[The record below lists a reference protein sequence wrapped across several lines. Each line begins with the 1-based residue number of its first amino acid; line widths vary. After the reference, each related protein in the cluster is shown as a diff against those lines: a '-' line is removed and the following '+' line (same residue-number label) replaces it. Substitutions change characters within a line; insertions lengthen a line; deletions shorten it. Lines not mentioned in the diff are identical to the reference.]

1 MPDERPRLRR
11 NFFDEVA
18 YWLSQLGDES
28 GRSWGNRLAEG
39 FALLGAIF
47 AALQLLFATLD
58 LANRTVLLL
67 RQWFPYLVP
76 FTLAIGAVYALY
88 LLIRAEEHR
97 QKVWAGG
104 TLGLILLVAS
114 AWGGWS
120 YYEAARP
127 SKAVLIL
134 VADFDGRE
142 VTRRVDWGR
151 RIYEQVTAQ
160 IKEAA
165 LSERVDVERYLG
177 AFSDSDQA
185 RAQGE
190 ARKATIVLW
199 GWYDDYGVSPHFELL
214 RQAQAIEPQLPV
226 PPKDLLDFDVYLRS
240 GPQEMA
246 YIVAVVLG
254 LIQYSDHNYAAAES
268 LFTLA
273 LDSAPPEAD
282 LLGLEVPLFY
292 RANARLLDPT
302 NGSRD
307 LNAVVDDLQRALV
320 RRPTFWQ
327 AHWNLALAYTIYC
340 TPTLA
345 LDAALAEAQKV
356 QELWPDHPDPYWLL
370 GQVHA
375 RRREW
380 AEAEAAYQ
388 EALRLDPEHVE
399 AQEALAKVLWDQ
411 GKQEAAQAAYQRA
424 LEIRRRAGQPQA
436 PAAASND
443 PLAERARLGYA
454 YLNAGQY
461 DRAIA
466 IFEEVL
472 GQRPDDADFHRYLG
486 NAYYWQGKA
495 AGASG
500 SQALERAIVEYERAR
515 QLAPDD
521 NLLLVQLAGAYREAG
536 RDEEALQAYLAA
548 VQAQPC
554 DDEALLLLAGQYE
567 RLGRSAD
574 AEAAWERLTQLNP
587 RWAIAWQAVAASA
600 LQREDYAAAAAAYRA
615 GADAVAADDP
625 ARADLMYGLAT
636 VLYYMGDY
644 TAAEAAYRQTLQLRP
659 GDAATLAGWADSL
672 TKLGRIDEAIAAY
685 QEAVQREPDNYVYWA
700 SLGILHET
708 KQAWQEALIAYERAA
723 ALAPTAPFLHS
734 AQGHAL
740 QTLGRYE
747 EAIAAYER
755 AIQLDP
761 EVAAVWE
768 ALTFAY
774 AAVDRPDDA
783 LRAAAEALR
792 LNPTNAAIYLA
803 RGDIHRDRGE
813 REKARAD
820 YQQALAL
827 AGNNA
832 QLKQL
837 AEAALARLGR

>member
-1 MPDERPRLRR
+1 MPDEKPRPRR
-11 NFFDEVA
+11 NFFDEIA
-18 YWLSQLGDES
+18 YWLSQHGDES

-39 FALLGAIF
+39 FALFGAIF

-76 FTLAIGAVYALY
+76 LTLAIGAVYALY
-88 LLIRAEEHR
+88 LLIRAEGRR
-97 QKVWAGG
+97 QRGWASG
-104 TLGLILLVAS
+104 TLGLILLVAG

-120 YYEAARP
+120 YYEARRP

-142 VTRRVDWGR
+142 ATKKVDWGR

-160 IKEAA
+160 VKQAA
-165 LSERVDVERYLG
+165 LGERVDVERCLG
-177 AFSDSDQA
+177 TFGDSGAA

-199 GWYDDYGVSPHFELL
+199 GWYDDFGVSPHFELL
-214 RQAQAIEPQLPV
+214 RQAQALESQLPA

-273 LDSAPPEAD
+273 LNSAPPEAD

-292 RANARLLDPT
+292 RASASLLDPAS
-302 NGSRD
+302 GARD
-307 LNAVVDDLQRALV
+307 LDAVIDDLQQALA

-345 LDAALAEAQKV
+345 LDAALAEAQTV
-356 QELWPDHPDPYWLL
+356 QELRPDHADPYWLL
-370 GQVHA
+370 GQIHA

-380 AEAEAAYQ
+380 AEAEAAYR

-411 GKQEAAQAAYQRA
+411 GKQEEAQAAYQRA
-424 LEIRRRAGQPQA
+424 LEIRQRAGQPKA
-436 PAAASND
+436 PAATSTD

-472 GQRPDDADFHRYLG
+472 EQRPDDADFHRYLG

-495 AGASG
+495 AGASAG
-500 SQALERAIVEYERAR
+500 QLLDRAIAEYERAR

-521 NLLLVQLAGAYREAG
+521 NLLLVQLASAYREAG

-554 DDEALLLLAGQYE
+554 DDEALLLLASHYE
-567 RLGRSAD
+567 RLGRRAD
-574 AEAAWERLTQLNP
+574 ADATWERLTQLNP
-587 RWAIAWQAVAASA
+587 RWAIAWQAVAAAA
-600 LQREDYAAAAAAYRA
+600 LQREDYAGAAAAYRA
-615 GADAVAADDP
+615 GAAAVAADDP
-625 ARADLMYGLAT
+625 ARADLTYGLAT
-636 VLYYMGDY
+636 VLYYAGDY
-644 TAAEAAYRQTLQLRP
+644 TGAEAAYRQTLQLRP

-672 TKLGRIDEAIAAY
+672 AKLGRVAEAIAAY
-685 QEAVQREPDNYVYWA
+685 QEAVQREPDNYVYWV
-700 SLGILHET
+700 SLGFLYTGE
-708 KQAWQEALIAYERAA
+708 QAWQDALAAYARAV
-723 ALAPTAPFLHS
+723 ALAPDVSFLHS

-740 QTLGRYE
+740 QALGRYE

-755 AIQLDP
+755 ASQLAPEDP
-761 EVAAVWE
+761 AAWE

-783 LRAAAEALR
+783 LHAAAEALR
-792 LNPTNAAIYLA
+792 LNPTNAAIYLT
-803 RGDIHRDRGE
+803 RGDIHRERGE

-820 YQQALAL
+820 YQQVLAL
-827 AGNNA
+827 AGDNA

>member
-1 MPDERPRLRR
+1 MPDERPRPRR

-18 YWLSQLGDES
+18 YWLSQRGDES

-39 FALLGAIF
+39 FALLGAVF

-76 FTLAIGAVYALY
+76 LTLAIGAVYALY
-88 LLIRAEEHR
+88 LLIRAEERR
-97 QKVWAGG
+97 QRGWAGG
-104 TLGLILLVAS
+104 TLGLILVVAGV
-114 AWGGWS
+114 WGGWS
-120 YYEAARP
+120 YYEATRP
-127 SKAVLIL
+127 PKAVLIL

-142 VTRRVDWGR
+142 VTRKVDWGR

-160 IKEAA
+160 VKQAA
-165 LSERVDVERYLG
+165 LGERVAVERYLG
-177 AFSDSDQA
+177 AFSDS
-185 RAQGE
+185 GE
-190 ARKATIVLW
+190 ARARGEARRATIVLW
-199 GWYDDYGVSPHFELL
+199 GWYDDFGVSPHFELL
-214 RQAQAIEPQLPV
+214 RQARTIEPTLPA

-254 LIQYSDHNYAAAES
+254 LIQYSDHDYAAAES

-273 LDSAPPEAD
+273 LNSAPPEAD

-292 RANARLLDPT
+292 RASAHLLSQT
-302 NGSRD
+302 GAYHD
-307 LNAVVDDLQRALV
+307 LDAVVADLQRAIA
-320 RRPTFWQ
+320 RKPTFWQ
-327 AHWNLALAYTIYC
+327 AHWNLALTYTVYC

-356 QELWPDHPDPYWLL
+356 EELRPDHPDPYWLL
-370 GQVHA
+370 GQIHA

-380 AEAEAAYQ
+380 AEAETAYQ

-424 LEIRRRAGQPQA
+424 LEIRQRAGQPKA
-436 PAAASND
+436 PAAASDD
-443 PLAERARLGYA
+443 PLAERALLGYA

-472 GQRPDDADFHRYLG
+472 DQRPDHADFHRYLG
-486 NAYYWQGKA
+486 NAYYWQGRA

-500 SQALERAIVEYERAR
+500 GQFLDRAIAEYERAR

-521 NLLLVQLAGAYREAG
+521 NLLLVQLAGAYHEAG

-554 DDEALLLLAGQYE
+554 DDEALLLLAVQYE

-574 AEAAWERLTQLNP
+574 ANAAWERLTQLNP
-587 RWAIAWQAVAASA
+587 RWAVAWQAVAATA

-615 GADAVAADDP
+615 GAAAVAADDP
-625 ARADLMYGLAT
+625 ARADLTYGLAT
-636 VLYYMGDY
+636 ALYYLEDY
-644 TAAEAAYRQTLQLRP
+644 VAAEAAYRQTLQLRP

-672 TKLGRIDEAIAAY
+672 AKLGRVDEAIAAY
-685 QEAVQREPDNYVYWA
+685 QEAVQREPDSYIYWV
-700 SLGILHET
+700 SLGALHEK
-708 KQAWQEALIAYERAA
+708 KQAWQEALAAYERAA
-723 ALAPTAPFLHS
+723 ALAPDISFLHR

-755 AIQLDP
+755 ASQLDP
-761 EVAAVWE
+761 EDAAVWE

-774 AAVDRPDDA
+774 AAVDRPDEA

-792 LNPTNAAIYLA
+792 LNPTNAAIYLV
-803 RGDIHRDRGE
+803 RGDIHRDRGA
-813 REKARAD
+813 REEARAD

-827 AGNNA
+827 AGDNA
-832 QLKQL
+832 QIKQL

>member
-1 MPDERPRLRR
+1 MPDERSRPRR
-11 NFFDEVA
+11 NFFDEIA
-18 YWLSQLGDES
+18 YWLSRRGDES

-39 FALLGAIF
+39 FALLGAVF

-58 LANRTVLLL
+58 LANRTALLL

-76 FTLAIGAVYALY
+76 LTLAIGAVYALY
-88 LLIRAEEHR
+88 LLIHAEGRR
-97 QKVWAGG
+97 QRGWAGG
-104 TLGLILLVAS
+104 TLGLILFVAG

-120 YYEAARP
+120 YYEATRP
-127 SKAVLIL
+127 PKAILIL

-142 VTRRVDWGR
+142 VTRKVDWGR

-160 IKEAA
+160 VKQAA
-165 LSERVDVERYLG
+165 LGERVDVERYLG
-177 AFSDSDQA
+177 AFGDSDAA

-199 GWYDDYGVSPHFELL
+199 GWYDDFGVSPHFELL
-214 RQAQAIEPQLPV
+214 RQAQVIEPTLPV

-292 RANARLLDPT
+292 RASARLLDPA
-302 NGSRD
+302 NRSRLLD
-307 LNAVVDDLQRALV
+307 AVVDDLQQAIAHQ
-320 RRPTFWQ
+320 PSFWQ
-327 AHWNLALAYTIYC
+327 AHWNLALAYTIHC

-356 QELWPDHPDPYWLL
+356 QELRPDYPEPYWLL
-370 GQVHA
+370 GQIYA

-424 LEIRRRAGQPQA
+424 LEIRQRAGQPK
-436 PAAASND
+436 AAASDD
-443 PLAERARLGYA
+443 PLAERAHLGYA

-472 GQRPDDADFHRYLG
+472 GQRPDSADFHRYLG

-495 AGASG
+495 TGASG
-500 SQALERAIVEYERAR
+500 GQFLDRAIAEYERAR

-554 DDEALLLLAGQYE
+554 DDEALLLLAIQYE
-567 RLGRSAD
+567 QLGRSAD
-574 AEAAWERLTQLNP
+574 ANAAWELLTQLNP
-587 RWAIAWQAVAASA
+587 RWVVAWQAVAAAA
-600 LQREDYAAAAAAYRA
+600 LQREDYSAAAAAYRA
-615 GADAVAADDP
+615 GAAAVAADAP
-625 ARADLMYGLAT
+625 ERADLTYGLAT

-644 TAAEAAYRQTLQLRP
+644 AAAEAAYRQTLQLRP
-659 GDAATLAGWADSL
+659 DDAATLAGWADSL
-672 TKLGRIDEAIAAY
+672 TKLGRVDEAIAAY
-685 QEAVQREPDNYVYWA
+685 QEAVQHEPDSYIYWV
-700 SLGILHET
+700 SLGALHEG
-708 KQAWQEALIAYERAA
+708 KQAWQEALAAYERAVT
-723 ALAPTAPFLHS
+723 LAPEVAFLHS
-734 AQGHAL
+734 ARGHAL

-755 AIQLDP
+755 ASQLDP
-761 EVAAVWE
+761 EDATVWE

-774 AAVDRPDDA
+774 AAADRPEDA

-792 LNPTNAAIYLA
+792 LNPTNAAVYLA

-813 REKARAD
+813 RDEARAD

-827 AGNNA
+827 AGDNA

>member
-1 MPDERPRLRR
+1 MPDERPRPRR

-292 RANARLLDPT
+292 RANARLLDPA

>member
-1 MPDERPRLRR
+1 MPDERPRPRR

-18 YWLSQLGDES
+18 YWLSQRGDES

-292 RANARLLDPT
+292 RANARLLDPA

-307 LNAVVDDLQRALV
+307 LNAVVDDLQGALV

-356 QELWPDHPDPYWLL
+356 QELRPDHPDPYWLL

-436 PAAASND
+436 PAAASDD

-495 AGASG
+495 AGASD
-500 SQALERAIVEYERAR
+500 SQALERAIAEYERAR

-574 AEAAWERLTQLNP
+574 AEATWERLTQLNP

-625 ARADLMYGLAT
+625 ARADLIYGLAT

-672 TKLGRIDEAIAAY
+672 TKLGRTDEAIAAY

-700 SLGILHET
+700 SLGVLHET
-708 KQAWQEALIAYERAA
+708 KQAWQEALAAYERAV
-723 ALAPTAPFLHS
+723 ALAPAVAFLHS

-747 EAIAAYER
+747 EAIVAYER
-755 AIQLDP
+755 ATQLDP

-783 LRAAAEALR
+783 LRAATEALR
-792 LNPTNAAIYLA
+792 LNPTNATIYLV

-813 REKARAD
+813 REEARAD
-820 YQQALAL
+820 YQQARAL
-827 AGNNA
+827 AGDNA